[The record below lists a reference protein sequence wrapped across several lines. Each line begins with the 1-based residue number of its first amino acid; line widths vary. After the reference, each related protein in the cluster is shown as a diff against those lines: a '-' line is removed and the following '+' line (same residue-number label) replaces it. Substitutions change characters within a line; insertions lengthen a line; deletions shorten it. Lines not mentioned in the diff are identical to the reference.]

1 MRFDYCEECD
11 TQHVD
16 QCYCDHNQWY
26 WDELE
31 QDCNPEPEPDNVV
44 ELSYYRF
51 YKSLKKAGAPV
62 RWKNGSIV

>member
-16 QCYCDHNQWY
+16 QCHCDHNQWY

-31 QDCNPEPEPDNVV
+31 QDCEDGADNDGDG
-44 ELSYYRF
+44 EAD
-51 YKSLKKAGAPV
+51 SLYGIMTGSAGAV
-62 RWKNGSIV
+62 EECCEAFA